1 MAYED
6 LSDEDKVLQAIEF
19 VARGASMPAVL
30 VEFLKSIGLHELITA
45 PQEITD
51 DRHNDQGNSA

>member
-6 LSDEDKVLQAIEF
+6 LSDEDKLLQAISF

-30 VEFLKSIGLHELITA
+30 VEFLKSIGLYELITA
-45 PQEITD
+45 PQENMN
-51 DRHNDQGNSA
+51 DRHLNQGDTG